1 MTKWKNIKTDTMLQY
16 LSHGSGIR
24 NVRHMDV
31 YLNKRYAMSS
41 EPAFLSGKAKGWVDV
56 KVSPNA
62 LGVEAERSR
71 SNQGNA
77 KRGESGLLNLESEEA
92 RKLRDA
98 ENGTLF
104 VMSPDEAF
112 NMATQLLIAV
122 SDLRDSKSSYQ
133 DGCVKAIKEIIN
145 EIQ

>member
-1 MTKWKNIKTDTMLQY
+1 MKNWKNIKTDSMLQY

-41 EPAFLSGKAKGWVDV
+41 EPAFLSGKAKG
-56 KVSPNA
+56 KYTA
-62 LGVEAERSR
+62 
-71 SNQGNA
+71 
-77 KRGESGLLNLESEEA
+77 EA

-104 VMSPDEAF
+104 VMTPDEAF

>member
-62 LGVEAERSR
+62 VGVELEK
-71 SNQGNA
+71 G
-77 KRGESGLLNLESEEA
+77 KGRGLASEDKYTAEA

-104 VMSPDEAF
+104 VMTPDEAF

-122 SDLRDSKSSYQ
+122 SDLRDSASSYQ
-133 DGCVKAIKEIIN
+133 EGCLKAIKEVIN
-145 EIQ
+145 EIE

>member
-31 YLNKRYAMSS
+31 YLDKRYAKTY

-62 LGVEAERSR
+62 VGVELEK
-71 SNQGNA
+71 G
-77 KRGESGLLNLESEEA
+77 KGRGLASEDKYTAEA

-104 VMSPDEAF
+104 VMTPDEAF

-122 SDLRDSKSSYQ
+122 SDLRDSASSYQ
-133 DGCVKAIKEIIN
+133 EGCLKAIKEVIN
-145 EIQ
+145 EIE